1 MKVFVV
7 ILNLN
12 GKDFTLDCLTSLE
25 DLKKPKNCQVEL
37 IVVDNGSTDGSV
49 AAIKKSFPKVA
60 VLENK
65 KNLGFA
71 EGNNVGFR
79 FGLKKGADYVLLLN
93 NDTIVDKNFLVELLR
108 QGEDKRVGILGP
120 KIYFAPGYEF
130 HKERYKESQRGKV
143 LWYAGGQ
150 MDWDNVLASHRG
162 VDEVDRGQY
171 DKVSE
176 TDFVSGCCMLV
187 KRQVLEKVG
196 LFDPRYFLYYED
208 NDLCQRAKRAG
219 FKLLFVPAAHLWH
232 LNAGTA
238 GGSGSS
244 LQEYYISRNRLL
256 FGLRFAPLQAK
267 LALVRQSLKLLFFGK
282 SWERKGVI
290 DFFLQRFEKGS
301 YPISL

>member
-1 MKVFVV
+1 
-7 ILNLN
+7 
-12 GKDFTLDCLTSLE
+12 
-25 DLKKPKNCQVEL
+25 
-37 IVVDNGSTDGSV
+37 
-49 AAIKKSFPKVA
+49 VA

-93 NDTIVDKNFLVELLR
+93 NDTIVDKNFLAELLK
-108 QGEDKRVGILGP
+108 QGKDKKVGILGP

-130 HKERYKESQRGKV
+130 HKERYRKSERGKV

-150 MDWDNVLASHRG
+150 MDWPNVLASHRG

-171 DKVSE
+171 DKVSD

-219 FKLLFVPAAHLWH
+219 FKLLFVPAAHIWH

-256 FGLRFAPLQAK
+256 FGLRFAPLRAK
-267 LALVRQSLKLLFFGK
+267 AALVRQSLKLLFFGK
-282 SWERKGVI
+282 PWERKGVI
-290 DFFLQRFEKGS
+290 DFYLQRFGKGS